1 MPLPDD
7 LFPGKASADA
17 SALPDDLFGANPAA
31 PKRITPADL
40 KLGSTDDEIIQ
51 AFGYDPALIKKSRY
65 YKEGN
70 LSGNITDPN
79 GVVATMFG
87 KGNLV
92 LDPVVAPYQMITQ
105 PVGGF
110 LHGITSAARGGSQLL
125 TRAGRSIGA
134 NSDADVAY
142 KDLAQKFAEWDYKTN
157 WLHGQDASLPTKALD
172 LVGTAMGTPAPP
184 VTKAA
189 TLGGRAALGAV
200 AGGLGAL
207 TQPVD
212 VDPSDPN
219 SYAKQ
224 KGEQVGLGAVL
235 GGAAPAVL
243 EKAVFPAL
251 GKAYNFAKGVMK
263 PGSAEIERLGQKFGV
278 PTTAG
283 DASGS
288 VAMRKAEVGLESVP
302 LVGMGAFR
310 QGQDRAA
317 GTAATGVAQQLLDEM
332 NSQGWS
338 NLGQVQR
345 AAQAG
350 RKGAQALLDEIDAA
364 GSDWTRILQASGN
377 LKLFQGKLAADAAY
391 DKVGQLAAQH
401 GEVPLTETMR
411 VLTELRRNGAVDILP
426 EESTAK
432 VLDKMFGRLNAEA
445 GIPAQQVASQ
455 AAGAEGAVVS
465 SLPAQSMADT
475 SFEGLRRL
483 RSRLGGMIQDGKKG
497 ANAAVGTEGTGILE
511 RLRGAVEKDMEAFA
525 KSNGPELA
533 TAWRDAD
540 RIYKTQVVPFKDRAL
555 ASAMKSATPDEI
567 FDQFMKRGREGR
579 AANFYEALDPKGQ
592 AAVRL
597 GFVEN
602 AMEKALNP
610 GAGDQAAIFS
620 PGRFAKYLED
630 MRKPLGVVLKG
641 QDKWELDGLTKL
653 MRHVERAGQ
662 FAENPPTGNRLMQL
676 AVGSSLAG
684 AAKFVD
690 PWAAVGAWGAAK
702 TAKVLLTTS
711 AGKRLLL
718 AASEMPVGSKV
729 MQDLVNNQL
738 PKVLSR
744 AATPDPIA
752 NAYQFD
758 QPQD

>member
-1 MPLPDD
+1 MPRD
-7 LFPGKASADA
+7 LFAETTQPS
-17 SALPDDLFGANPAA
+17 PRDLFATEQPVV
-31 PKRITPADL
+31 PRLSPADI
-40 KLGSTDDEIIQ
+40 KLGSSDDQIIQ
-51 AFGYDPALIKKSRY
+51 AFGFDPAVIKKSRY
-65 YKEGN
+65 YSEGDF
-70 LSGNITDPN
+70 SKNITDPN
-79 GVVATMFG
+79 GLVATMFG
-87 KGNLV
+87 KGASVNPMVDAYLP
-92 LDPVVAPYQMITQ
+92 LTQ

-110 LHGITSAARGGSQLL
+110 LHGLSTAARGGAQLL
-125 TRAGRSIGA
+125 TRAGRAVGA

-157 WLHGQDASLPTKALD
+157 WLKGQEAGLPAKALD
-172 LVGTAMGTPAPP
+172 LAGTAMGTPAPP

-189 TLGGRAALGAV
+189 TLGGRMALGAV
-200 AGGLGAL
+200 AGGVGAL

-212 VDPSDPN
+212 VNPADPN

-224 KGEQVGLGAVL
+224 KAEQVGFGTVL
-235 GGAAPAVL
+235 GGGAPAVV
-243 EKAVFPAL
+243 EKVVAPTL

-263 PGSAEIERLGQKFGV
+263 PGAAEIERLGQKFDV

-288 VAMRKAEVGLESVP
+288 VAMRKGEVALESVP
-302 LVGMGAFR
+302 LVGMGRFR
-310 QGQDRAA
+310 QAQDQKAGAA
-317 GTAATGVAQQLLDEM
+317 ASGMAQQLLDEM
-332 NSQGWS
+332 NNQGWS
-338 NLGQVQR
+338 NLAQVER
-345 AAQAG
+345 AAQNG
-350 RKGAQALLDEIDAA
+350 RKGAQVLLDEINAS
-364 GSDWTRILQASGN
+364 GSDWTKILQASGN

-391 DKVGQLAAQH
+391 DKVGRIAAQH

-426 EESTAK
+426 EESTAS
-432 VLDKMFGRLNAEA
+432 VLGKIYGRLNAEA
-445 GIPAQQVASQ
+445 GQEVAQAGAQVA
-455 AAGAEGAVVS
+455 GGGAVAS
-465 SLPAQSMADT
+465 SLPAQSTVDT

-483 RSRLGGMIQDGKKG
+483 RSRLGGLIQDGKKG

-555 ASAMKSATPDEI
+555 AAAMKSSTPDEI

-592 AAVRL
+592 AAVRV

-602 AMEKALNP
+602 ALEKAMNP
-610 GAGDQAAIFS
+610 GAGDLAAVFS

-630 MRKPLGVVLKG
+630 MRKPLGVALKG

-662 FAENPPTGNRLMQL
+662 FAENPPTGNRLIPWI
-676 AVGSSLAG
+676 GGGLAG
-684 AAKFVD
+684 AAAYVS
-690 PWAAVGAWGAAK
+690 PWSIVGAAGAAK
-702 TAKVLLTTS
+702 TAKVLLTTQ

-718 AASEMPVGSKV
+718 AAAELPAGSRA
-729 MQDLVNNQL
+729 MQDLVENQL
-738 PKVLSR
+738 PKVMSR
-744 AATPDPIA
+744 AATPDSVA
-752 NAYQFD
+752 TAYQFD
-758 QPQD
+758 QPLETP

>member
-7 LFPGKASADA
+7 LFPGKAPAGA

-65 YKEGN
+65 YKEGD

-87 KGNLV
+87 RGARA
-92 LDPVVAPYQMITQ
+92 LDPAVAPYQPLTQ

-110 LHGITSAARGGSQLL
+110 LHGLTSAARGGAQML
-125 TRAGRSIGA
+125 TRAGRAVGA

-157 WLHGQDASLPTKALD
+157 WLHGQEASLPAKTLD
-172 LVGTAMGTPAPP
+172 LAGTVMGTPAPP

-212 VDPSDPN
+212 VDPNDPN

-224 KGEQVGLGAVL
+224 KGEQVGLGVVL
-235 GGAAPAVL
+235 GGAAPAVM

-317 GTAATGVAQQLLDEM
+317 GTAATGMAQQLLDEM

-391 DKVGQLAAQH
+391 DKVGQMAARH
-401 GEVPLTETMR
+401 GEVPLTETTR
-411 VLTELRRNGAVDILP
+411 VLEELRRNGAVDILP
-426 EESTAK
+426 EESTAG
-432 VLDKMFGRLNAEA
+432 VLNKIYTRLNAEA
-445 GIPAQQVASQ
+445 AVPAAQ
-455 AAGAEGAVVS
+455 AGAQAVGGEVATAA
-465 SLPAQSMADT
+465 LPPQSMADT

-511 RLRGAVEKDMEAFA
+511 RLRGAVENDMEAFA

-592 AAVRL
+592 AAVRV

-602 AMEKALNP
+602 AMEKALNS

-630 MRKPLGVVLKG
+630 MRKPLGVALKG
-641 QDKWELDGLTKL
+641 QDKWELDGLVKL

-676 AVGSSLAG
+676 AVGGGLAG

-702 TAKVLLTTS
+702 TAKVLLTS
-711 AGKRLLL
+711 PAGKRLLL
-718 AASEMPVGSKV
+718 AASELPVGSKV

-744 AATPDPIA
+744 AVTPDPIA